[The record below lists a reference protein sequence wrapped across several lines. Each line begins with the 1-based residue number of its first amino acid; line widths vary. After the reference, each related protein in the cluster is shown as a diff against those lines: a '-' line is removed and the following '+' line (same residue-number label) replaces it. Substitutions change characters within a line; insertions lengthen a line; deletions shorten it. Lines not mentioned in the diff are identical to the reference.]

1 MCHTL
6 RKLLG
11 LASMRTVAI
20 NQEIRTEV
28 IRNYESKNSA
38 EVLRSLSRRVTNI
51 QLQGV
56 YMAWRSLD
64 AFVHRL
70 GVVIISENRQK
81 VSEMVFKLT
90 CPKLMYVNLQ
100 KNLLFDIVNINQP
113 CWSDEEPFYMSFRGP
128 LIYCSRPTRSKT
140 CAFFSLSL
148 ASIDTMNICIYER
161 PARRRHNVFFLS

>member
-1 MCHTL
+1 
-6 RKLLG
+6 
-11 LASMRTVAI
+11 MRTVAI
-20 NQEIRTEV
+20 NQEIRIEV

-113 CWSDEEPFYMSFRGP
+113 C
-128 LIYCSRPTRSKT
+128 
-140 CAFFSLSL
+140 
-148 ASIDTMNICIYER
+148 
-161 PARRRHNVFFLS
+161 